1 MALILLMEKI
11 LHHLGCPKSWLYTS
25 IKTFW
30 GIPSGAGIF
39 PSTVFL
45 FDEFSK
51 SSFSSHF
58 RVSPLGHEFLVAIA
72 PKDYDRVAIL
82 DVGRSLQK
90 VVLQL
95 DGENSENTFP

>member
-1 MALILLMEKI
+1 MEKI
-11 LHHLGCPKSWLYTS
+11 LHWFYTS

-51 SSFSSHF
+51 SSFSSRF

-95 DGENSENTFP
+95 DGENS